1 MKIEID
7 AETESRICAQSILD
21 ALGYMYEDIMMLAEL
36 ENTQDFQSED
46 LEHNIRDL
54 EALKIAYRY
63 YCVFDEWYK
72 IDDYTLAYINEDGEA
87 VLSDL
92 DESLLTEREELD
104 AAISLMGGVEYKVE
118 VSLVDSG
125 DTEQLELEL
134 ELDADEVSEKLLKEA
149 LGEPKITKM
158 VPVVSSDLS
167 IDESSL

>member
-1 MKIEID
+1 MKVEID

-21 ALGYMYEDIMMLAEL
+21 AIGYMYEDIITLAEL

-63 YCVFDEWYK
+63 FCVFDEWSK
-72 IDDYTLAYINEDGEA
+72 IEDYTLAYINEDGEA

-92 DESLLTEREELD
+92 DESLLTEREDIES
-104 AAISLMGGVEYKVE
+104 AIALMGNIEYNVE
-118 VSLVDSG
+118 VRLVDY
-125 DTEQLELEL
+125 DTEELTLEEDIPNTV
-134 ELDADEVSEKLLKEA
+134 E
-149 LGEPKITKM
+149 
-158 VPVVSSDLS
+158 VSSDLS